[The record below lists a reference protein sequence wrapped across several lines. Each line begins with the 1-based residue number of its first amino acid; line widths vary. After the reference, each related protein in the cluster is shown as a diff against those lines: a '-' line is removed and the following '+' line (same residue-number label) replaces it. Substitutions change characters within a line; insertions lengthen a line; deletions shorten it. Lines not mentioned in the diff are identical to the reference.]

1 MSEQREALSSQ
12 RKENPF
18 YPFKS
23 FDQYKLAKDMTTP
36 ETLPRERI
44 QRIAVEAGRG
54 SYLHEDTGFKS
65 VTDLKEHVDEVMRC
79 QSLWQME
86 YPWGKTPRAHE
97 PWAANV
103 HYWRRDSLAVLQEI
117 LENPRLAD
125 KCVWGPQKVTNAE
138 GDRVYTDLHDT
149 DMWWEMQVHLS
160 LPSTLMS
167 EQGSS
172 SPRPPLHYHSCHSIL

>member
-1 MSEQREALSSQ
+1 MAQVDCHLTIAEHDIGAPTQAGTHYTHPMSEERNTFTSL
-12 RKENPF
+12 RKKNPF

-44 QRIAVEAGRG
+44 QRIAVLAGCG
-54 SYLHEDTGFKS
+54 SYLQDDTGFKS

-79 QSLWQME
+79 QSLWRME
-86 YPWGKTPRAHE
+86 YPWGKIPRPHE

-117 LENPRLAD
+117 LENPRLA
-125 KCVWGPQKVTNAE
+125 
-138 GDRVYTDLHDT
+138 
-149 DMWWEMQVHLS
+149 
-160 LPSTLMS
+160 
-167 EQGSS
+167 
-172 SPRPPLHYHSCHSIL
+172 